1 MEMKLTSVVK
11 PLGILA
17 AAVIVFAAIKA
28 VAFIVGPLILAIL
41 FVAILRPLFLRMA
54 NKIPV
59 GFAIL
64 FTVLLF
70 ILIIVF
76 IGWVFG
82 LAISSTVNV
91 AQEYAPDI
99 TANFE
104 NLSNYLSSKPAIISG
119 LGGMLQSFD
128 TTKISAFLTGFVGA
142 LSSFLGS
149 LVIVFFLFVFALAG
163 GPAVL
168 KNMKEKFGEDHIL
181 TRRTLT
187 YLDSL
192 TRYFVLRTLV
202 NAITGIGIAVVCLI
216 LGIPDAWIWGLL
228 TFVLSYIPYIGMFIA
243 CVPPGLIAFATGGA
257 TDLAIFIILCIIIN
271 GIAEQVVSPIVTG
284 KGLSISPFLI
294 FVSFIFWGWLLGSV
308 GYLVAVPMT
317 LLVLLFMS
325 SFEETDGVARLF
337 SDLPD
342 YK

>member
-82 LAISSTVNV
+82 LAISSTVTV